1 MKKIITI
8 EYEPNSETPSCDEC
22 PFYKT
27 NACEYLERIG
37 LACENVNIKDVTIK
51 DD

>member
-8 EYEPNSETPSCDEC
+8 EYYEGSTGSCYEC

-27 NACEYLERIG
+27 EACSFLERIG
-37 LACENVNIKDVTIK
+37 LDCANVNIKDMTIK
-51 DD
+51 DEE